1 MIKPDLSPDN
11 EKSFARYI
19 YSDLREEQKFLQR
32 AMFTVLGLLALAL
45 GYLFKKPDV
54 ANTNLGSNY
63 LLASQLLWIASML
76 ELLLFSDYIF
86 KTKFLI
92 ELELLFDP
100 SQINDKPRPP
110 LWKYWVKKNEYTK
123 FSAYTVAVASLA
135 FWTAAILFWLW
146 YKIVSIENHSFLI
159 NWILLPLEIIIA
171 IIATIKLCFEILRAG
186 DKPN

>member
-11 EKSFARYI
+11 EESFARYI
-19 YSDLREEQKFLQR
+19 YSDLRGEQKFLQR
-32 AMFTVLGLLALAL
+32 AMFTVLGLLAIAL
-45 GYLFKKPDV
+45 GYLFKKSDV
-54 ANTNLGSNY
+54 ANSNLGSNY

-100 SQINDKPRPP
+100 SQIDDKPRPP
-110 LWKYWVKKNEYTK
+110 MWKRWVKENEYTK

-135 FWTAAILFWLW
+135 FWTGAILFWLW
-146 YKIVSIENHSFLI
+146 CEMISLKN
-159 NWILLPLEIIIA
+159 A
-171 IIATIKLCFEILRAG
+171 IGTLYC
-186 DKPN
+186 